1 MLLLNPIVSGS
12 MSMSGSMSVNNQ
24 SLDQYISSS
33 IYSDTGSLNTF
44 ISSSVVSQGLAS
56 AGGGG
61 GADADLGVYGLVGL
75 EQEYYAIAASTN

>member
-1 MLLLNPIVSGS
+1 
-12 MSMSGSMSVNNQ
+12 MSGSMSVNNQ

>member
-1 MLLLNPIVSGS
+1 
-12 MSMSGSMSVNNQ
+12 MSGSMSVNNQ

-33 IYSDTGSLNTF
+33 
-44 ISSSVVSQGLAS
+44 VVSQGLVGA
-56 AGGGG
+56 GGG

>member
-1 MLLLNPIVSGS
+1 MLLLNPIISGS

-61 GADADLGVYGLVGL
+61 ADADLGIYGLVGL